1 MQIGFTHNNSVIHRL
16 NPSLKFI
23 AFVVII
29 VMIFLPLGF
38 FAQLI
43 IGILLITLYIAS
55 KLSFKKFWNIL
66 KSVIFL
72 FLVLLLINWVIYK
85 APIAVYVPNG
95 YFKISVGNPNL
106 FQFQGL
112 NPVDTFNNGNKIGT
126 SYVSSLIGGNIIGY
140 LNPIDGFSI
149 NGQHLTINDVLQSTP
164 NYSFNDAK
172 SLFESLSPNAQ
183 QQVLSICNNNLGLAQ
198 NYHWIL
204 NNGFVYMNQKYVI
217 QALSNTNNGIA
228 NIHSAVIYQ
237 SNWYTLSPRAF
248 QLALYVTIKVLL
260 MILVATI
267 LTSTTSS
274 IELAYALEDI
284 LSPLKIFRFPVVE
297 ASMMI
302 AIALRFVPSLLSES
316 QRILN
321 AQSSR
326 GIDFKNGTIKDKFKS
341 MASLVVPLFNIAFI
355 KSGELANAMEARA
368 YSTRHART
376 RYRSFKLRFLDWFS
390 YGVLC
395 LITGFLIGIMIKP
408 LLFTPFGLF
417 ELGILLG

>member
-1 MQIGFTHNNSVIHRL
+1 
-16 NPSLKFI
+16 
-23 AFVVII
+23 
-29 VMIFLPLGF
+29 
-38 FAQLI
+38 
-43 IGILLITLYIAS
+43 
-55 KLSFKKFWNIL
+55 
-66 KSVIFL
+66 
-72 FLVLLLINWVIYK
+72 
-85 APIAVYVPNG
+85 
-95 YFKISVGNPNL
+95 
-106 FQFQGL
+106 
-112 NPVDTFNNGNKIGT
+112 
-126 SYVSSLIGGNIIGY
+126 
-140 LNPIDGFSI
+140 
-149 NGQHLTINDVLQSTP
+149 
-164 NYSFNDAK
+164 
-172 SLFESLSPNAQ
+172 
-183 QQVLSICNNNLGLAQ
+183 
-198 NYHWIL
+198 
-204 NNGFVYMNQKYVI
+204 MNQKYVI
-217 QALSNTNNGIA
+217 QVLSNTNNGVA

-248 QLALYVTIKVLL
+248 QLALYVAIKVLL